1 MNVDDLF
8 WEDLLL
14 YLKEKQVIPIIGQ
27 DLLTVEIEGR
37 SVNAYRLMAERLA
50 EEPKVSRELLPQDFT
65 LSQVVALFILAAPW
79 ICPRSCPARFCF
91 TSLRFMSLP
100 QSAQPEERGILK
112 RPAPSSQA
120 VLFKGGSLMPFLN
133 ARP

>member
-1 MNVDDLF
+1 MKTGDLPHGTGSRFRNSQPTPAEGLMNVDDLF
-8 WEDLLL
+8 WEDL
-14 YLKEKQVIPIIGQ
+14 
-27 DLLTVEIEGR
+27 
-37 SVNAYRLMAERLA
+37 NAYRLMAERLA
-50 EEPKVSRELLPQDFT
+50 EELKVSRELLPQDFT
-65 LSQVVALFILAAPW
+65 LSQVAGLFILAAPW

-91 TSLRFMSLP
+91 MSLA
-100 QSAQPEERGILK
+100 QSVQPEERGIPK